1 LFNHYFFG
9 IKSEEVIHHFVD
21 KCGLCNL
28 VKMVPSEIFTQSL
41 SISQSSP
48 GQVFF
53 ADILRRYRQKIC
65 VLRDVHSSFT
75 VTNIIEDETADSLRT
90 AILLN
95 TSFIRAPQSTI
106 RIDSASGLQSPRSDT
121 MLSDHGITLNFG
133 YIKNKNSNCVVD
145 KAIQKL
151 ELELLKAGHS
161 NVPITSLQLQGAV
174 DTLNTRIR
182 NRGLSAKEIVLQR
195 DQQSYEQLDNN
206 DSALASQ

>member
-1 LFNHYFFG
+1 M
-9 IKSEEVIHHFVD
+9 K
-21 KCGLCNL
+21 
-28 VKMVPSEIFTQSL
+28 Q
-41 SISQSSP
+41 Q
-48 GQVFF
+48 
-53 ADILRRYRQKIC
+53 ILY
-65 VLRDVHSSFT
+65 
-75 VTNIIEDETADSLRT
+75 A
-90 AILLN
+90 
-95 TSFIRAPQSTI
+95 SFIRAPQSTI

-206 DSALASQ
+206 DSALASQQETIRLRNHQASAPEHASTANVKIGDFVFIRNECDKNKVRDRFVVTSIDKDNALIQKMNASLCLENITHL